1 MKIVAISFLLL
12 VAFPFHLMAQDS
24 SDAKGKYFVHSPTR
38 IQSGSNHI
46 VEPTRTSNRKSS
58 NQKFTTPQIKAPRI
72 VTDFTSSTVK
82 PVNKSSDVIRV
93 AKLTPVPDI
102 IQERII
108 EAPIIEAPIIEAP
121 NVSAQNLN
129 DVTRP
134 TPSNTNPTISEP
146 PAPAA
151 SPDPVGR
158 SYQEFLRDR
167 AQAQSPQASEMPE
180 RVSLDDI
187 RMSQRGNN
195 WTEAPVSQMRDI
207 VDHFSPGGEPFAQR
221 GIVGNPHYFGVD
233 RNGCCDEW
241 AGYKVC
247 SGGLKQNPGHYG
259 IPFLKSKDSCDPH
272 TPLNCGCG
280 RCKSKPRKTCGC
292 AGCRK

>member
-1 MKIVAISFLLL
+1 M
-12 VAFPFHLMAQDS
+12 
-24 SDAKGKYFVHSPTR
+24 
-38 IQSGSNHI
+38 
-46 VEPTRTSNRKSS
+46 
-58 NQKFTTPQIKAPRI
+58 
-72 VTDFTSSTVK
+72 K

-93 AKLTPVPDI
+93 AKLAPVPDI
-102 IQERII
+102 IQER
-108 EAPIIEAPIIEAP
+108 IIEAPIIEAP

-146 PAPAA
+146 LAPAA

-233 RNGCCDEW
+233 RL
-241 AGYKVC
+241 
-247 SGGLKQNPGHYG
+247 SLIH
-259 IPFLKSKDSCDPH
+259 I
-272 TPLNCGCG
+272 
-280 RCKSKPRKTCGC
+280 
-292 AGCRK
+292 